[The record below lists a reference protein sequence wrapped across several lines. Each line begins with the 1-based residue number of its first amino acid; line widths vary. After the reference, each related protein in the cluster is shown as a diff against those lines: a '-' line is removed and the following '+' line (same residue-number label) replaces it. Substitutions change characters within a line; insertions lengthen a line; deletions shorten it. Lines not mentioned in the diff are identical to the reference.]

1 MRLPIKD
8 NSNFAKST
16 NCAFEN
22 LRNMYLESIKP
33 QLLMKEVNVMMADG
47 SITQANT
54 FEPQKVVS
62 FFHCLI
68 ESLKEWTTTGIS
80 NSSTDDLRRIYCQ
93 FTQEVGKYYLHGYF
107 GIQFHALPYYIA
119 DKRVIQI
126 QRELANIAE
135 KANETFKL
143 MSKRGND
150 VVHKELGNPGNSEM
164 EFEEFFNKLFEDNKL
179 LEHLEKK
186 ALLVEQ
192 EFPEFNEMHNRK
204 IQLFDEL
211 EKLVLELYQ
220 ISPVLMDYDKL
231 MQGEEGV
238 TTYFDV
244 EVIRNRKPKGRDSYV
259 DTKKIDVESSQ
270 LIVQKL
276 STVAKVLQNI
286 SQ

>member
-1 MRLPIKD
+1 
-8 NSNFAKST
+8 
-16 NCAFEN
+16 
-22 LRNMYLESIKP
+22 
-33 QLLMKEVNVMMADG
+33 
-47 SITQANT
+47 
-54 FEPQKVVS
+54 
-62 FFHCLI
+62 
-68 ESLKEWTTTGIS
+68 
-80 NSSTDDLRRIYCQ
+80 
-93 FTQEVGKYYLHGYF
+93 
-107 GIQFHALPYYIA
+107 
-119 DKRVIQI
+119 
-126 QRELANIAE
+126 LANIAE

-150 VVHKELGNPGNSEM
+150 VVHKELGNPGNPGNSEM
-164 EFEEFFNKLFEDNKL
+164 EFEEFFTKLFEDNNL

-211 EKLVLELYQ
+211 EKLVVELYQ

-244 EVIRNRKPKGRDSYV
+244 QVITNRKPKGRDSYV
-259 DTKKIDVESSQ
+259 DTKKIDVESSKQ
-270 LIVQKL
+270 IVQKL